1 MKAKPKKR
9 ANRPNRIEFSDE
21 KLETIRGLGYI
32 HCTLREAAAVLGLD
46 ESVVLQWH
54 AQFPNH
60 PFTRKFEEGKAAGKI
75 SLRRRQVH
83 MTEEGNTAMAI
94 FLGKNWLEQG
104 DIPQQVFNVNATA
117 NADGGQVVMMTAEQ
131 KKKVDDMGAYI
142 RREAFARSV
151 EYDGN
156 GSSAN

>member
-60 PFTRKFEEGKAAGKI
+60 PFTRKFEEGKAAGKTPAAEVP
-75 SLRRRQVH
+75 RDVAKNVH
-83 MTEEGNTAMAI
+83 
-94 FLGKNWLEQG
+94 G
-104 DIPQQVFNVNATA
+104 D
-117 NADGGQVVMMTAEQ
+117 
-131 KKKVDDMGAYI
+131 KL
-142 RREAFARSV
+142 ARIKS
-151 EYDGN
+151 G
-156 GSSAN
+156 